1 MNDVSSNTCGCC
13 EGAPTT
19 TPLPLDN
26 PPGLSALAYRIGTHG
41 QFKAAMLAELSR
53 RPELAGLTTRTD
65 DDATVALLDGWA
77 SVLDVLT
84 FYQERLSNESFL
96 RSATERR
103 SLLEL
108 ARAIGYELRP
118 GVAASAYLAFTL
130 DEAEQAPRVA
140 TIPKGAKVQ
149 SIPGQDEQPQLFET
163 TEALP
168 ARAEW
173 NTMRARRSE
182 LVIPSF
188 GSTQVALRG
197 TSTNLKPGDVLL
209 LVGAERER
217 DLAKENWDLRRVTAV
232 TPHFT
237 GDAVTEFTLV
247 TWDRPLGQAWP
258 YGPVAAQPKV
268 FALRQRAAL
277 FGHNAPDWRA
287 LPPVTRNNFGT
298 GTDWPGFNL
307 FALAKRQG
315 LFGEYFP
322 NADFT
327 GTAQTRVDATVD
339 FHASA
344 ESFSERL
351 LPHTA
356 AARWTGLVAT
366 PSSGDW
372 TFYVSGGGAVKL
384 WLDGKLI
391 AKVDSTGAVVQASSH
406 PVSLT
411 ANEPHDLRLEYVR
424 RGSAAQVTLAWSSA
438 RQPKQTIPT
447 ARLRPPEIYL
457 DATYPKIQAGG
468 WLVLSQP
475 NYQELY
481 RVADAMED
489 AQTQFM
495 LTGKSAR
502 ATLSGENLR
511 LFNGAVRS
519 AMIFAQEEELAIA
532 EQPRTDAVGDQEIE
546 LEQPVADME
555 KGRKL
560 IVSGTKQASAETASE
575 VVEVDSV
582 RRGAD
587 GRLTL
592 LLKAP
597 LQNTYVRDSV
607 RVQGNVV
614 LATHGESKTES
625 LGGADAGAPFQKL
638 ELKQSPLT
646 HVSAANASGTA
657 STLEVR
663 VNDVLWREAASF
675 LGLEA
680 TERAFVTRRADDGKV
695 TLQFGDGRTGARP
708 ATGVENLRAQYRV
721 GLGLAG
727 NVRAGQLS
735 LLLTRPLGVSGV
747 NNPLPATGGDDPE
760 TRDQARQNAP
770 LTVLTLDRI
779 VSLRDF
785 EDFARAFA
793 GIGKAQ
799 AEWVWSG
806 ARRVVF
812 LTLAG
817 PAGQQLLPG
826 QPPLTLLL
834 DAINAAR
841 EPSQSVEVGPHAARP
856 FRLSARVLLQDGY
869 LAEPVY
875 VAVSAALLDTFSFA
889 CREFGQPV
897 TPSQVL
903 AVMQAVPGVAAVD
916 LDALYFVEPGGTATP
931 SHALVAR
938 PARWDKAQNLILPAE
953 LLTLAASDIELKEM
967 KL

>member
-1 MNDVSSNTCGCC
+1 MSDESSNTCGCG
-13 EGAPTT
+13 ESLTPA
-19 TPLPLDN
+19 TPLPLAN
-26 PPGLSALAYRIGTHG
+26 PPGLSTLAYRIGTHS
-41 QFKAAMLAELSR
+41 QFKAAMLAELSL

-84 FYQERLSNESFL
+84 FYQERLANEAFL
-96 RSATERR
+96 RTATERR

-163 TEALP
+163 AEALP

-173 NTMRARRSE
+173 NAMPVRRGE
-182 LVIPSF
+182 LVIPRF

-197 TSTNLKPGDVLL
+197 TATNLKPGDVLL

-217 DLAKENWDLRRVTAV
+217 DQTKENWDLRRVTAV

-237 GDAVTEFTLV
+237 GDAATEFTLV
-247 TWDRPLGQAWP
+247 TCDRPLGQAWP

-298 GTDWPGFNL
+298 GSDWPGFNL
-307 FALAKRQG
+307 FALARRQG

-327 GTAQTRVDATVD
+327 GTVQTRVDATLD
-339 FHASA
+339 FHADA
-344 ESFSERL
+344 ESRL
-351 LPHTA
+351 MPHTA
-356 AARWTGLVAT
+356 AARWTGLVAA
-366 PSSGDW
+366 PSSSDW
-372 TFYVSGGGAVKL
+372 TFHVSAGGAAKL

-391 AKVDSTGAVVQASSH
+391 AKIDSTGAVVQASSH

-411 ANEPHDLRLEYVR
+411 ANEPHDLRLDYVR
-424 RGSAAQVTLAWSSA
+424 RGSAAQVSLAWSSA
-438 RQPKQTIPT
+438 RQPKQTIPA

-457 DATYPKIQAGG
+457 DTTYPKIQTGG

-502 ATLSGENLR
+502 VTLSGENLR
-511 LFNGAVRS
+511 LFNSAVRS

-546 LEQPVADME
+546 LEQPVAEME

-575 VVEVDSV
+575 VAEVDSV

-597 LQNTYVRDSV
+597 LKNTYIRETVRI
-607 RVQGNVV
+607 QGNVV

-625 LGGADAGAPFQKL
+625 LGGADAGAPFQKF

-646 HVSAANASGTA
+646 QVSAANASGTA

-663 VNDVLWREAASF
+663 VNDVLWREAESF

-721 GLGLAG
+721 GLGLSG

-735 LLLTRPLGVSGV
+735 LLLSRPLGVSSV

-760 TRDQARQNAP
+760 SRDQARQNAP

-841 EPSQSVEVGPHAARP
+841 EPSQHVEVGPHSARP
-856 FRLSARVLLQDGY
+856 FRISVRILLKDDY

-875 VAVSAALLDTFSFA
+875 AAVSAALLDAFSFA
-889 CREFGQPV
+889 RREFGQSV

-916 LDALYFVEPGGTATP
+916 LDALCFAEPGGSATP
-931 SHALVAR
+931 SHALIAR
-938 PARWDKAQNLILPAE
+938 PARWDKAQNIILPAE
-953 LLTLAASDIELKEM
+953 LLTLAAPDIELKEM